1 MVINGNILDI
11 KSDLTDDMVFDFL
24 EIANQ
29 KSINTI
35 RVESKVV
42 TSAIMQSLFCLSV
55 DKKIEIS
62 DPLLNK
68 FFENIKFRE

>member
-1 MVINGNILDI
+1 MVINGKVLEIH
-11 KSDLTDDMVFDFL
+11 SDLTDDMVADFL

-29 KSINTI
+29 KSINKI
-35 RVESKVV
+35 SIDSKVV